1 MPQCPSVCGRA
12 AYSYGERYSRRY
24 HGTGTRGR
32 RGGANLA
39 SARDLNLAVG
49 SSGDCEFTLRYFLQY
64 GTCNSTVPVRGQ
76 VDLCQAIFGTPCL
89 QLGGYGTA
97 VPKYGTVLHGTQVWY
112 GTACFCYAAAVLY
125 LRVGRCT
132 CSYSCTSATCIYV
145 PVHVQIYTTCRYRYL
160 TVAQLNL
167 STSYVAVVLCTTAS
181 RYH

>member
-1 MPQCPSVCGRA
+1 MPSYLERGVCWA
-12 AYSYGERYSRRY
+12 
-24 HGTGTRGR
+24 GT
-32 RGGANLA
+32 
-39 SARDLNLAVG
+39 
-49 SSGDCEFTLRYFLQY
+49 
-64 GTCNSTVPVRGQ
+64 
-76 VDLCQAIFGTPCL
+76 
-89 QLGGYGTA
+89 

-132 CSYSCTSATCIYV
+132 CSYSCTSATRIYV

-181 RYH
+181 RYHSRTGSRSTVDCTGTGTSVQL